1 MRTLTEKYNG
11 VLKGLFSKD
20 QFLRD
25 VRMEQSHLVTQHNS
39 YQDAVNIL
47 LGKGLISE
55 VVEELPIKEEEGGTL
70 QQAKEEAQRISKEQG
85 VVQHVNYLGDGLYGL
100 SDWFDDDRTVVSY
113 ENGVAINEQSSIEE
127 ETHKAYK
134 DSTNLELQQY
144 LVNLNTELKGESNPA
159 KIELLKKDIVDIK
172 KEIESRSKTDESTVE
187 EKKLTPAEKS
197 GKEKIIKGLKKS
209 GMSKDDPSTYAIA
222 TAKAKELYEEEVEEG
237 TQDVHSAVDSVLELI
252 RKHARSLNDEDAYQF
267 HEMLKKWFNS
277 LTENTI
283 QEDIELVRNDE
294 IEHIPSKVTLRVSVA
309 TPTRISGVITNA
321 GNVKG
326 KDLRVGD
333 VAFIRP
339 IEMGAVWR
347 KLDKPK
353 DEPNYSNISESKE
366 DSKVAKPELP
376 LDVLHHAI
384 RFELEKKKPL
394 GTTTEEEYLK
404 AYKTASKNLEKDL
417 LYYKKEEGAI
427 EAPTSKTDE
436 MVKVKLKESF
446 KNIIRKMLSEDNS
459 KTKRPFNIKGQAL

>member
-25 VRMEQSHLVTQHNS
+25 ARMEQSHLVTQHNS

-70 QQAKEEAQRISKEQG
+70 QQVKQEAQRISKEQG
-85 VVQHVNYLGDGLYGL
+85 VVQHVNYLGNGLYGL
-100 SDWFDDDRTVVSY
+100 SDWFDDDKTVVSY
-113 ENGVAINEQSSIEE
+113 ENGVAINEQSPIGE

-159 KIELLKKDIVDIK
+159 KIELIKKDIAEIK
-172 KEIESRSKTDESTVE
+172 KEIESRSKKEGAVE
-187 EKKLTPAEKS
+187 EKKLTPAEKA

-277 LTENTI
+277 LTEDTV
-283 QEDIELVRNDE
+283 QEATALVRNDE
-294 IEHIPSKVTLRVSVA
+294 IEHIPSGVTLRVSVV
-309 TPTRISGVITNA
+309 TPNRISGVITNA
-321 GNVKG
+321 GTVKG

-339 IEMGAVWR
+339 VEMGAVWR
-347 KLDKPK
+347 KLDKSK
-353 DEPNYSNISESKE
+353 EEPSYSNISESKD
-366 DSKVAKPELP
+366 DSKIAKPELP
-376 LDVLHHAI
+376 LDVLHHGI

-417 LYYKKEEGAI
+417 LYYKKEEGAA
-427 EAPTSKTDE
+427 EAPTSKADE

>member
-113 ENGVAINEQSSIEE
+113 ENGVAINEQ
-127 ETHKAYK
+127 
-134 DSTNLELQQY
+134 
-144 LVNLNTELKGESNPA
+144 G
-159 KIELLKKDIVDIK
+159 
-172 KEIESRSKTDESTVE
+172 VE
-187 EKKLTPAEKS
+187 EKKLTPAEKA

-222 TAKAKELYEEEVEEG
+222 TAKAKEVYKEEEVEEG

-277 LTENTI
+277 LTEDTI
-283 QEDIELVRNDE
+283 QEATALVRNDE
-294 IEHIPSKVTLRVSVA
+294 IEHIPSGVTLRVSVV

-321 GNVKG
+321 GTVKG
-326 KDLRVGD
+326 KDLRAGD

-339 IEMGAVWR
+339 VEMGAVWR
-347 KLDKPK
+347 KLESPK

-417 LYYKKEEGAI
+417 LYYKKEEGAT

-446 KNIIRKMLSEDNS
+446 KNIIRKMLSEDSS